1 MNVLRTRRK
10 VISAPSPE
18 VEAHDALIS
27 FNSLMIS
34 SETSATF
41 RDHGA
46 ADRRPRGCPTLIL
59 QLVDR
64 DLWRHRGGL
73 RNTSSH
79 VLVIR
84 SAAAF
89 RHHPVD
95 VAVGVLDV

>member
-46 ADRRPRGCPTLIL
+46 ADRRPRAVPPLSIEWLDATC
-59 QLVDR
+59 
-64 DLWRHRGGL
+64 GGIVADFV
-73 RNTSSH
+73 T
-79 VLVIR
+79 
-84 SAAAF
+84 
-89 RHHPVD
+89 HHHMFW
-95 VAVGVLDV
+95 